1 MLRHVIDIL
10 LWTAKS
16 LALKEN
22 LLFINTTLQRLTQKP
37 TQPISKQSKSQ
48 TQAVLVWQPIHNAP
62 NTKSLRA
69 KNINLKK
76 TGYAGQFVQ
85 Y

>member
-48 TQAVLVWQPIHNAP
+48 TQAVLVWQPITTPQTQNP
-62 NTKSLRA
+62 SEP
-69 KNINLKK
+69 K
-76 TGYAGQFVQ
+76 T
-85 Y
+85 